1 MGEFVGNY
9 WPVAI
14 EDLSVLGEIEEGDLD
29 EAHGYLGVDSWV
41 GMQFVDG
48 EVEVRD
54 KNAAL
59 VTQDTTA
66 RLLQSYI
73 IPFSRFL
80 K

>member
-1 MGEFVGNY
+1 
-9 WPVAI
+9 
-14 EDLSVLGEIEEGDLD
+14 
-29 EAHGYLGVDSWV
+29 
-41 GMQFVDG
+41 MQFVDG